1 MQLVFHLAGINN
13 QNFLM
18 RDEQTGSF
26 WQQITGLAI
35 SGPLAGERLTLVH
48 SDEISFAVWKA
59 EQPGGTVLT
68 DDARFV
74 KEYASKDW
82 DKKMARY
89 PTVISFAAGAS
100 NEDGTRTF
108 AHPATGECA
117 DRICAHLARHS
128 QR

>member
-82 DKKMARY
+82 DKKMSRY
-89 PTVISFAAGAS
+89 PTVISFAAPGLK
-100 NEDGTRTF
+100 NRD
-108 AHPATGECA
+108 
-117 DRICAHLARHS
+117 I
-128 QR
+128 